1 MNFPPGLTLRNA
13 AFDDAQA
20 VIELVNAA
28 EVVDVGEEILE
39 LSDIE
44 ADWASPQLHLA
55 QDVLLVEDTGRL
67 VAWAQVG
74 DERADANVHP
84 DYRGRGIGL
93 AIIEWTELRALE
105 QAAEDIEVRLG
116 QTVPEKMVGIREL
129 FEARGYL
136 RLWDSWVLRLPPEA
150 ELATP
155 SLPSG
160 VTIRPFRPGEEVAVY
175 QVIDDA
181 FTEWEGR
188 ESRPFEEWQA
198 RTLQRPDFDPALLL
212 VAVAG
217 DEPIGACHGVPYTT
231 EGWLNQIAVEPSHRG
246 QGIATALLATLFAE
260 FRARG
265 QHRLGLNTDS
275 RTGTLGLYLGLGMRV
290 EQTFTRWSRVLRDTA
305 T

>member
-1 MNFPPGLTLRNA
+1 MTFPPGLTLRNA
-13 AFDDAQA
+13 AFDDAAA
-20 VIELVNAA
+20 VIEVVNAA
-28 EVVDVGEEILE
+28 EVVDVGEEVLE

-44 ADWASPQLHLA
+44 ADWASATLSLD
-55 QDVLLVEDTGRL
+55 QDVLLVEDGDRL
-67 VAWAQVG
+67 AAWAQVEH
-74 DERADANVHP
+74 ERADANVHP
-84 DYRGRGIGL
+84 DYRSRGIGL
-93 AIIEWTELRALE
+93 ALIEWTEQRALE
-105 QAAEDIEVRLG
+105 RATPGSEVRLG
-116 QTVPEKMVGIREL
+116 QTVPENMVGISEL
-129 FEARGYL
+129 FAARGYL

-175 QVIDDA
+175 KVIDDA
-181 FTEWEGR
+181 FSEWEGR

-198 RTLQRPDFDPALLL
+198 RTLERPDFDPALLL
-212 VAVAG
+212 VATAD
-217 DEPIGACHGVPYTT
+217 DEPIGACHGIPYTT

-275 RTGTLGLYLGLGMRV
+275 RTGALGLYLGLGMRV
-290 EQTFTRWSRVLRDTA
+290 EQTFTRWSRVLRHAA